1 MRLLITGALGFAGRY
16 LAEAAKARGYEVLGH
31 GLPERPEGP
40 AAAFLDGYL
49 RADITQFAQVEA
61 LIEEARPDA
70 VAHLAA
76 QASGA
81 RSFQDP
87 VESFSANTMGTL
99 HLLDAARR
107 RDFKGPILSI
117 TSSEAYGRITLGRPV
132 DESSPLRPVSPYAA
146 SKAAA
151 DNISQLYS
159 QLYGLSVMRARAFSH
174 TGPGQQP
181 IFVAPAWAQQVAR
194 AEARAET
201 GEKGPFAV
209 RVGNL
214 DPVRDLADVRDVVQ
228 AYLALLERGRGG
240 EAYNVCTEKGIKM
253 RDLLG
258 KLIAL
263 STVEV
268 TVESDPQRARPADI
282 PYLVGSAQKIRREL
296 GWEAKRDL
304 DDTLRDLLDY
314 WRDNVGAVRATGG
327 RA

>member
-16 LAEAAKARGYEVLGH
+16 LAQAAKARGYEVLGH
-31 GLPERPEGP
+31 GISERPEESAT
-40 AAAFLDGYL
+40 AALDAYF
-49 RADITQFAQVEA
+49 RADVTQLAQVES
-61 LIEEARPDA
+61 LLEEARPDA
-70 VAHLAA
+70 IAHLAA

-107 RDFKGPILSI
+107 RTFTGTILSI
-117 TSSEAYGRITLGRPV
+117 TSSEAYGRITIGRPV
-132 DESSPLRPVSPYAA
+132 DESNPLRPVSPYAA

-159 QLYGLSVMRARAFSH
+159 QLYGLAVVRARAFSH

-194 AEARAET
+194 AEARAEA

-209 RVGNL
+209 RVGSL
-214 DPVRDLADVRDVVQ
+214 DPVRDMADVRDVAG
-228 AYLALLERGRGG
+228 AYLALLERGRAG
-240 EAYNVCTEKGIKM
+240 EAYNVCTERGIRM
-253 RDLLG
+253 RELLD

-263 STVEV
+263 SQVEI

-282 PYLVGSAQKIRREL
+282 PYLVGSAQKIQREL
-296 GWEAKRDL
+296 GWSAKRNL

-314 WRDNVGAVRATGG
+314 WRDSVGAMRATGG